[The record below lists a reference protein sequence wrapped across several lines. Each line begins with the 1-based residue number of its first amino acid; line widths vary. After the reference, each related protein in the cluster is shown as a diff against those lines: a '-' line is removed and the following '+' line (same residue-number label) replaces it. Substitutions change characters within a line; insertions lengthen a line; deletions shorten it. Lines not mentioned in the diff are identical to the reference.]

1 MTTSTE
7 ALLAED
13 ALSLFIGGEDKSHMD
28 SSTAVT
34 WCISKATAAQLQAIG
49 AQNPQLLIVITNDEK
64 EVDRYIVPLKDMMKH
79 IRFRRPGKNFVHATI
94 VWPSDGHA
102 NDTPKKIFSDRL
114 DSGQYTTTA
123 VSKHQPQ
130 SSVLMKKINMI
141 ERELWECPSYEDPES
156 NKQLRI
162 KKMELEKQRA
172 EIVDDEP
179 FVFGIRK
186 DFDGVEQIG
195 EEAQIAVIVP
205 KEMFAKDPPR
215 WMKWLGTRFD
225 WWPTAA
231 IDQCDMRRRALIT
244 AFALPPWLV
253 VKWTFIV
260 VAGFFIE
267 IANIAILAVCLL
279 FGLRGINLNPLVHP
293 FEEPPTAVFP
303 DDHEITSVW
312 FEKKV
317 VTTHTRE
324 DESTYEMTA
333 FEFRNPVFF
342 VLNPASL
349 LIISGVS
356 YMLYWLFGSILN
368 AAISVAA
375 FSVGIAL
382 AIGIRA
388 LIDHSSSSKWKKR
401 AAKQQKKYERRAKE
415 REENE
420 ARLSRELELLACSNN
435 QSHEVKLSALPKE
448 RRTVSLRLADTKAK
462 VCRPFAQ

>member
-7 ALLAED
+7 ELLAED

-49 AQNPQLLIVITNDEK
+49 AQNPQLLIVITNDEE
-64 EVDRYIVPLKDMMKH
+64 EVDRYIVPLKNMMKH
-79 IRFRRPGKNFVHATI
+79 IRFRRPGKNIVHATI
-94 VWPSDGHA
+94 VWPRDGHE

-114 DSGQYTTTA
+114 DDGRYTTTI
-123 VSKHQPQ
+123 VSMHQPL
-130 SSVLMKKINMI
+130 SSALQKKIYKI
-141 ERELWECPSYEDPES
+141 DSDLWGESFHTAQDEERLRKEKDSLRNEW
-156 NKQLRI
+156 NK
-162 KKMELEKQRA
+162 
-172 EIVDDEP
+172 IVNDEP
-179 FVFGIRK
+179 FVFGIRN

-195 EEAQIAVIVP
+195 EEAQIEVIVP

-231 IDQCDMRRRALIT
+231 IDQCDLRRRALIT
-244 AFALPPWLV
+244 GFILPPWLV
-253 VKWTFIV
+253 MKWTFIV

-279 FGLRGINLNPLVHP
+279 FGLRGITLNPLVHP

-303 DDHEITSVW
+303 EDDEITSVW

-324 DESTYEMTA
+324 DKSTYEMTA

-342 VLNPASL
+342 VVNPVSL
-349 LIISGVS
+349 LTISGVS
-356 YMLYWLFGSILN
+356 YMLYWLFGSVLN
-368 AAISVAA
+368 AAIAVAA

-388 LIDHSSSSKWKKR
+388 LVDHSSSSKWKKR
-401 AAKQQKKYERRAKE
+401 EAKQQKKYERRAKE
-415 REENE
+415 REQNE

-448 RRTVSLRLADTKAK
+448 RRTVSLRFADTKAK

>member
-13 ALSLFIGGEDKSHMD
+13 ALGLFIGGEDKSHMD

-34 WCISKATAAQLQAIG
+34 WCISKATAANLQAIG
-49 AQNPQLLIVITNDEK
+49 DPNPQLLIVITNDEK
-64 EVDRYIVPLKDMMKH
+64 EVDRYIVPLKNMMKH
-79 IRFRRPGKNFVHATI
+79 IRFRRPGKNIVHATI
-94 VWPSDGHA
+94 VWPKDGDDK
-102 NDTPKKIFSDRL
+102 NTPRSVFSDRY
-114 DSGQYTTTA
+114 DTGGYRATV
-123 VSKHQPQ
+123 VSRYQPRVSLLNKQ
-130 SSVLMKKINMI
+130 ISKL
-141 ERELWECPSYEDPES
+141 EREFYGETYHPEEQEKLFYRERGALL
-156 NKQLRI
+156 KQI
-162 KKMELEKQRA
+162 N
-172 EIVDDEP
+172 EIEADEP
-179 FVFGIRK
+179 SVFGIRN

-195 EEAQIAVIVP
+195 IEAQIEVIVP

-225 WWPTAA
+225 WWPAAA
-231 IDQCDMRRRALIT
+231 IDQCDLRRRALIT
-244 AFALPPWLV
+244 GFILPPWLV
-253 VKWTFIV
+253 MKWTFILI
-260 VAGFFIE
+260 AGFFIE
-267 IANIAILAVCLL
+267 IANVAALALCLL
-279 FGLRGINLNPLVHP
+279 FGFRGINLNPLIHP
-293 FEEPPTAVFP
+293 FEESPAAVFP

-324 DESTYEMTA
+324 DKSTYETTA

-349 LIISGVS
+349 LIIFVVG
-356 YMLYWLFGSILN
+356 YGLYWALGSILN
-368 AAISVAA
+368 VAIAVAVVSA
-375 FSVGIAL
+375 GIAL
-382 AIGIRA
+382 VFGIRA
-388 LIDHSSSSKWKKR
+388 LVARSSSSKWKKS

-415 REENE
+415 REQNE
-420 ARLSRELELLACSNN
+420 ARLSRELELLACNNN